1 MIAHLASLKAQE
13 EGEDEGGGGMDKRE
27 DNPEYKDILERGVDL
42 GAGEWL

>member
-13 EGEDEGGGGMDKRE
+13 EDEGGGGTDKRE
-27 DNPEYKDILERGVDL
+27 DYPEYKDILERGAAL